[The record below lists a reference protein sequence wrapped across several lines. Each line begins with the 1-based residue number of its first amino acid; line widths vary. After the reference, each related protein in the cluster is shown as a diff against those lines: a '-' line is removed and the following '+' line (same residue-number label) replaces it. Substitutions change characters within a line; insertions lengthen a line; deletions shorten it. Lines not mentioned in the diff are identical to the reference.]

1 MKITTKGRYGL
12 TIMIELAKRSGDG
25 PVSLKLIAEEHDLS
39 VHYLEQLAAL
49 LRNAG
54 LITSVRGAY
63 GGYQLAKPAQEINAG
78 HIIRALEG
86 PLVLVEGIEHELP
99 AQQKLWLRMTEAV
112 KNVLET
118 TTLEDLTTY
127 DKNNHEAQYMFY
139 I

>member
-12 TIMIELAKRSGDG
+12 TIMIELAKRVGEG
-25 PVSLKLIAEEHDLS
+25 PVSLKLIANEHDLS

-63 GGYQLAKPAQEINAG
+63 GGYQLAKPATHITAG

-86 PLVLVEGIEHELP
+86 PLVLVEGIEHDLP

-118 TTLEDLTTY
+118 TTLEDLTKY
-127 DKNNHEAQYMFY
+127 DTNNHESQYMFY